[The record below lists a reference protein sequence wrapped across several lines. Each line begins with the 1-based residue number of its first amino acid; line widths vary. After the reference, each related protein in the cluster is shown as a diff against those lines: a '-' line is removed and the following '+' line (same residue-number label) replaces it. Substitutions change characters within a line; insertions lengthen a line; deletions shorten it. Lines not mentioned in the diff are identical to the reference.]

1 MRLKNKIIL
10 VTGGSG
16 LLGKKIVDKVR
27 EEGGTCI
34 AADVNTVTDLEK
46 GSVKLDITNEQEVKN
61 GIQLIYDHFGH
72 IDGMVNAA
80 YPRTADWGKKFEEI
94 EVESWR
100 RNIDMQLNSVFI
112 LCREVL
118 EKMKDR
124 KSGVV
129 VNLASIYGVVGPDF
143 DIYKGTSLT
152 MPAAYSAIKGGMINF
167 TKYLAS
173 YYGSYNLRINCLSP
187 GGIFDNQNPEFVQKY
202 EQKVPMKR
210 MGTAEDIAG
219 PTVFLLSD
227 EASYISGHNLIVD
240 GGWTII

>member
-1 MRLKNKIIL
+1 MRLKDKIIL

-16 LLGKKIVDKVR
+16 LLGKKIVEKIR
-27 EEGGTCI
+27 EEGGNCI
-34 AADVNTVTDLEK
+34 AADINSENDLK
-46 GSVKLDITNEQEVKN
+46 AGNLKMDITNEIDVKQ
-61 GIQLIYDHFGH
+61 GIQSIYNYFGQL
-72 IDGMVNAA
+72 DGMVNAA
-80 YPRTADWGKKFEEI
+80 YPRTGDWGKKFEEI
-94 EVESWR
+94 EIESWR

-118 EKMKDR
+118 EKMKTS
-124 KSGVV
+124 KKGVI

-143 DIYKGTSLT
+143 DVYKGTNLT

-173 YYGSYNLRINCLSP
+173 YYGAHNLRINCLSP
-187 GGIFDNQNPEFVQKY
+187 GGIFDNQNPEFVKNY
-202 EQKVPMKR
+202 EQKAPLKR
-210 MGTAEDIAG
+210 MGSAEDIAG

-227 EASYISGHNLIVD
+227 EASYITGHNLIVD